1 MSKKFLFAVFIFL
14 IFGVSFSNAAEKKVI
29 EGFDSPES
37 IASDG
42 KYVYVSNMGKELK
55 ATAKDGDGYVS
66 RLSLA
71 GEVLDKQFLPEKG
84 MLNSPKGIAIVGH
97 VLYVADVDHLIG
109 FDLKTRQQVMD
120 IDFSSEKTLFL
131 NDVAV

>member
-1 MSKKFLFAVFIFL
+1 MFKKIISMFFAFL

-55 ATAKDGDGYVS
+55 ATAKDGDGTIS

-84 MLNSPKGIAIVGH
+84 MLHSPKGIAIVG
-97 VLYVADVDHLIG
+97 
-109 FDLKTRQQVMD
+109 
-120 IDFSSEKTLFL
+120 
-131 NDVAV
+131 